1 MFAGAGSGK
10 TRVITRRIAWRI
22 LEHGAAADSI
32 LAVTFT
38 NKAAREMRSRVE
50 ALGARVGAEL
60 RGPWVSTFHA
70 FGLALLR
77 RFGGDIGLPSG
88 FPVFGVDE
96 SRALFRKLAREM
108 QLDEDRAPLGR
119 LVQQV
124 SRLRNAEAAGAAY
137 RGPPDPRRRETIRE
151 LARAYRQSLA
161 DQKAVDF
168 DGLLI
173 RALELLD
180 ASENARSFVAR
191 RAQCVLVD
199 EYQDTSPTQ
208 HRLLLRLAPHRDV
221 FAVGDDDQS
230 IYSFRGADFRNILRF
245 REDFP
250 GARVFRLEDNYR
262 STAAILEAANA
273 VIRRN
278 RRRAGKTLRALGG
291 AGERVRLR
299 HHETDLAEA
308 QGVALEIAGQGNGR
322 GSTAVLVRTRAQTRP
337 FEEAFAA
344 HRIPHVIVGGLRFY
358 ERREVL
364 DALASLRLALNA
376 ADDSAFR
383 RALAAIPRGVGPQS
397 LRRIEERAA
406 VLGTPLLEAAQRIAS
421 EGDFRGSVLR
431 GLRSFLEGAAA
442 VERAARQGPQA
453 SVLSAI
459 EDTGLGAFLEAND
472 RERFENLVSLRA
484 AALEFERV
492 NPGEPAPVFLD
503 QVSLL
508 SAEDLVPDEAGEAG
522 APPVLVMT
530 VHAAK
535 GLEFDQVFLG
545 GLWDGLFPHAL
556 SLDSESGLEEERRL
570 LHVGMTRAK
579 KRLLLSAAPGGAPF
593 ARTGSGPSRFLDEI
607 RQCLD
612 TGTAARAIPARPRSF
627 AAAFRKGQT
636 VRHPKFGIGR
646 VESVDPDGKRLSVLF
661 RYHGRRRLVLE
672 YARLERIN
680 P

>member
-1 MFAGAGSGK
+1 
-10 TRVITRRIAWRI
+10 
-22 LEHGAAADSI
+22 
-32 LAVTFT
+32 
-38 NKAAREMRSRVE
+38 
-50 ALGARVGAEL
+50 
-60 RGPWVSTFHA
+60 
-70 FGLALLR
+70 
-77 RFGGDIGLPSG
+77 
-88 FPVFGVDE
+88 
-96 SRALFRKLAREM
+96 M

-151 LARAYRQSLA
+151 LTRAYRQSLA

-180 ASENARSFVAR
+180 ASENAPLFR
-191 RAQCVLVD
+191 RPPGAVRAGGRVPR
-199 EYQDTSPTQ
+199 TPAPTQ

-453 SVLSAI
+453 AVLSAI

-579 KRLLLSAAPGGAPF
+579 KAPAALGGARRRPLRPHRERPVPLPRRDSAVPRYRNRRARHSREAAVLRRSLPEGTDGPPPEIRHRPRRVRGPGRKAPVGAVPVPTDAGGWSSNTPASNGSTLSRPWIKQGEHRDRRGAPVDKARIGRHAGRIPTDSQRRAKRSAGMSSPAECRPTLSTGCQLPFPAPFRIRGVRAPG
-593 ARTGSGPSRFLDEI
+593 
-607 RQCLD
+607 
-612 TGTAARAIPARPRSF
+612 
-627 AAAFRKGQT
+627 
-636 VRHPKFGIGR
+636 
-646 VESVDPDGKRLSVLF
+646 
-661 RYHGRRRLVLE
+661 
-672 YARLERIN
+672 
-680 P
+680 